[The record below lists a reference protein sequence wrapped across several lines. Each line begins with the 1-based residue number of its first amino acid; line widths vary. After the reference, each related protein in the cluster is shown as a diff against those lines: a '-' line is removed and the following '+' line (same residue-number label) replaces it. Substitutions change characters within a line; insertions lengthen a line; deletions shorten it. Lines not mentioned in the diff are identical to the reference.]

1 MAVEYKTITVEGS
14 VDDALNAEAADGW
27 RVHTVTGPSAYLL
40 ERGSI
45 REAPIVQAGSMPTG
59 PRKSA

>member
-27 RVHTVTGPSAYLL
+27 RVHTVTGPSVFLM
-40 ERGSI
+40 ERKAS
-45 REAPIVQAGSMPTG
+45 RETPITQAGSMPTG
-59 PRKSA
+59 PRKPL